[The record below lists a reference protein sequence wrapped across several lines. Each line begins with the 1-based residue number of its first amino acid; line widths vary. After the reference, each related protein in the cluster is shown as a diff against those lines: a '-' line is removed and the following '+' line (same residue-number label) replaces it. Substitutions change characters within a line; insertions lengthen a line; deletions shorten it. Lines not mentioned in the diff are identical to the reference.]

1 VSSRFDLDRL
11 RFRGLGVAVGLV
23 KPAQMVSTETF
34 AIEADYGEFVP
45 RVRVVFSASFW
56 GSHLDAETMGRYQ
69 EQLGEVIQDPT
80 GDYTVS
86 LGEVRVSDI
95 ALGVDGRWTPRRF
108 RSTFIQPYAG
118 GGLTA
123 HVLNAEG
130 RAIENTFVERALDN
144 IAVAPTVLVGFDA
157 VFFKQVALGMQAR
170 YDLVNA
176 ARHGSLRAVGTYY
189 FDHQKRSGRAGVR

>member
-1 VSSRFDLDRL
+1 MSSRFDLDRL

-144 IAVAPTVLVGFDA
+144 IAAGLSASAGLEVRFFRHLSVG
-157 VFFKQVALGMQAR
+157 GQAR
-170 YDLVNA
+170 YDLLSL
-176 ARHGSLRAVGTYY
+176 ARFGSLRVGGSWY
-189 FDHQKRSGRAGVR
+189 FDPPQRSTTR